1 MRKFM
6 MVIIFSIIM
15 VFSNIS
21 TSNANTETIVTNG
34 YTVKIIKVING
45 NMQIIEITYKGIT
58 TRLLWTRNSLVKLN

>member
-6 MVIIFSIIM
+6 MAIMFSIIM
-15 VFSNIS
+15 IFSNIN

-34 YTVKIIKVING
+34 YNIKIIDIDRSMK
-45 NMQIIEITYKGIT
+45 IIEITYKGIT